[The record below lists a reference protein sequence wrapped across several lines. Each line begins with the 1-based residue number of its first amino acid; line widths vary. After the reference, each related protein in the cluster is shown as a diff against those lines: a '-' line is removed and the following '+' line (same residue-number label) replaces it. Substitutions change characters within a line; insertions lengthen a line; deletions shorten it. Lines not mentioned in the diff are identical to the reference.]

1 MKYVFSGLFIILMSS
16 YNLKSEEL
24 LEINADSTNKNN
36 QQQHQQQQPQDD
48 TTPQILKQF
57 GGVVISF
64 LNLLKAPDDREH
76 TVTQIGNMVQGMFNI
91 GQLVTKRSDKELVQ
105 RKFKEFF
112 ETNEGKHFL
121 VYWSNLLKIDSK

>member
-1 MKYVFSGLFIILMSS
+1 MKYVFSGLFIILMSP

-24 LEINADSTNKNN
+24 LEINADSINKNN
-36 QQQHQQQQPQDD
+36 QQQHQQQPQDD
-48 TTPQILKQF
+48 TTPQILQQF

-91 GQLVTKRSDKELVQ
+91 GQLVTKRNDKELVQ

-112 ETNEGKHFL
+112 ETEEGKHFL
-121 VYWSNLLKIDSK
+121 LYWNNLLNINSK